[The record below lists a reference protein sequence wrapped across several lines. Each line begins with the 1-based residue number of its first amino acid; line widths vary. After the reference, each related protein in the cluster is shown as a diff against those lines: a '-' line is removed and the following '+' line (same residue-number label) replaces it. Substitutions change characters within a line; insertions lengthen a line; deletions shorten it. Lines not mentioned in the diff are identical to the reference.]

1 MGWCCFRMID
11 SLNSMGSSGP
21 CTSDFLNAYSYTC
34 TSCPLYLPLPLH
46 SLSYHLYPPCV
57 AVIGHGTRCRLL
69 VRGGAC
75 GQLDPIR
82 FVFESLGRFSHSSSV
97 ASLFLHIEHGLDAH
111 LHCRGRRTGVCPS
124 WSGSSRLLSAHQGR
138 QHWSWSLLE
147 IHLGE
152 LHQTAR

>member
-1 MGWCCFRMID
+1 MCRRDRTWDM
-11 SLNSMGSSGP
+11 
-21 CTSDFLNAYSYTC
+21 
-34 TSCPLYLPLPLH
+34 LPSP
-46 SLSYHLYPPCV
+46 
-57 AVIGHGTRCRLL
+57 RE
-69 VRGGAC
+69 GGAC